1 VEVADGEC
9 ERESKEARVEMCVC
23 VRGLGFRACGE
34 ARACFVCVCVFW
46 FDTDGAC
53 VVKLERGCGRHE

>member
-34 ARACFVCVCVFW
+34 ARACFVCVCVCFGL
-46 FDTDGAC
+46 T
-53 VVKLERGCGRHE
+53 RMGRV